1 MFSFLYTCVHV
12 FHVQKLWLPVAF
24 LGIFYSF
31 KNCDLPVTF
40 VYMFFAFWKFESY
53 TCVSLC
59 FSKKSKSKKVTFLF
73 PMKNAKSKSYIS
85 CFPFFP
91 QKRCKLKKLRF
102 VFCRVWFYIFEC
114 YVSHIFIFFYYLIEY
129 RLWLFGA
136 FQVYASE
143 EASCQPY
150 GKEVHRIKSI
160 GIQTHNL
167 YTNCASQYLFDT
179 GCLISGK
186 SMSSASFGGDGV
198 SCIAC
203 MKVASDRTCPTWLT
217 EIALEC
223 K

>member
-12 FHVQKLWLPVAF
+12 FHVQKLWFARRISWHF
-24 LGIFYSF
+24 LQFQ
-31 KNCDLPVTF
+31 KLR
-40 VYMFFAFWKFESY
+40 FASHICLHVFCLLEIRKLH
-53 TCVSLC
+53 VC
-59 FSKKSKSKKVTFLF
+59 FSLFFKKVNPKKLHFCSPWKMQNHKVTFLG
-73 PMKNAKSKSYIS
+73 
-85 CFPFFP
+85 FPFFP

-114 YVSHIFIFFYYLIEY
+114 YFSHIFIFFYYLIEY

-160 GIQTHNL
+160 GIQTYNL